1 MFYKKR
7 RKRRTYQTKFNV
19 SKVQKI
25 NKNKVTPSS
34 ATSTNETDQT
44 SDTHQD
50 KIYLNNETNT
60 LLSDEKKIE
69 KLRIQWNQIKK
80 LFAKEGVK
88 EDHTKKK
95 LNINKLQ
102 LDPKIKLYLVNPH

>member
-34 ATSTNETDQT
+34 PTSTNETNQT

-80 LFAKEGVK
+80 LFAKESVK
-88 EDHTKKK
+88 EEHTKKK
-95 LNINKLQ
+95 LNINKLH
-102 LDPKIKLYLVNPH
+102 KINKNKIVSS